1 MTWTLNSNSFLMW
14 VHDMAV
20 KKTCADCLN
29 CKVSAKST
37 DNCRL
42 CYCAETKKKIP
53 RKESYWLVRKICVE
67 FEDMSA

>member
-1 MTWTLNSNSFLMW
+1 MSNE
-14 VHDMAV
+14 
-20 KKTCADCLN
+20 KKTCCDCLN

-53 RKESYWLVRKICVE
+53 RKESYWLVKLVCKK
-67 FEDMSA
+67 FEDMY